1 MYLVPAGRIPAMTNQ
16 LVAEAEALP
25 DIDEYSGMS
34 AVDIAHAVIN
44 WPEGSEDQIR
54 AISALRALVPDRH
67 HNRPPLSEAIDEEL
81 STRRSRADQL
91 LAVAARSVI
100 VDEASAGKVIDLT
113 RQLKELHDEVD
124 KARLART
131 EPYRDAVKLINYRYD
146 ALKLKLSLAIGGT
159 SGRDGLS
166 RMLTAWDDKQRAA
179 VEADR
184 RRLAEEARKREEEA
198 AAARATAEAKAQ
210 AGKIDPAAELEALRA
225 SDEAERLARRADAIR
240 HEPTRSQLG
249 QTTRRKQIR
258 FEIQDF
264 AARLRDILRSPR
276 KTQVEQL
283 VHKLTEHE
291 LRDLGVAAVE
301 SGVQIIGVRA
311 WVEDGGVSVRR

>member
-1 MYLVPAGRIPAMTNQ
+1 VTNQ
-16 LVAEAEALP
+16 LVAEAQALP
-25 DIDEYSGMS
+25 DLDEYAGMS

-67 HNRPPLSEAIDEEL
+67 HNRPPLAEAIDDEL
-81 STRRSRADQL
+81 SGRRTRADQL

-131 EPYRDAVKLINYRYD
+131 EPYREAVKLINHSYD

-159 SGRDGLS
+159 SGRDGLA

-179 VEADR
+179 VEAER

-198 AAARATAEAKAQ
+198 AAARAAAEAKAQ

-264 AARLRDILRSPR
+264 AARLRDIMRSPR

-291 LRDLGVAAVE
+291 LRDLGVAAIE
-301 SGVQIIGVRA
+301 SGVQMVGVRA
-311 WVEDGGVSVRR
+311 WVEEGGVSVRR

>member
-1 MYLVPAGRIPAMTNQ
+1 MTNQ

-25 DIDEYSGMS
+25 DLDEYSGMS
-34 AVDIAHAVIN
+34 ATDIAHAVIH

-67 HNRPPLSEAIDEEL
+67 HNRPPLAEAIDEEL
-81 STRRSRADQL
+81 SARRSRADQL

-131 EPYRDAVKLINYRYD
+131 EPYRDAAKLINNRYD
-146 ALKLKLSLAIGGT
+146 ALKLKLLMAIGGT

-179 VEADR
+179 VEAER
-184 RRLAEEARKREEEA
+184 RRLADEARKREEEA
-198 AAARATAEAKAQ
+198 SAARAAAEAKAQ
-210 AGKIDPAAELEALRA
+210 AGRADPAAELEALKA
-225 SDEAERLARRADAIR
+225 KDEAERLARSAEAIR

-264 AARLRDILRSPR
+264 AARLRDIMRSPR
-276 KTQVEQL
+276 RAQVEQL
-283 VHKLTEHE
+283 VDKLTEHE
-291 LRDLGVAAVE
+291 LRDLGVPAVE
-301 SGVQIIGVRA
+301 SGVQIVGVRA
-311 WVEDGGVSVRR
+311 WVEEGGVSVRR

>member
-1 MYLVPAGRIPAMTNQ
+1 VTNQ
-16 LVAEAEALP
+16 LVAEAAALP
-25 DIDEYSGMS
+25 DLDEYAGMS
-34 AVDIAHAVIN
+34 AVDIAHAVIH

-67 HNRPPLSEAIDEEL
+67 HNQPPLAEAIEEEL
-81 STRRSRADQL
+81 AGRRSRADQL

-100 VDEASAGKVIDLT
+100 VDEASAAKVVDLT

-131 EPYRDAVKLINYRYD
+131 TPYRDAVKLINSNYD
-146 ALKLKLSLAIGGT
+146 LLKLKLSTAIGGT

-166 RMLTAWDDKQRAA
+166 RMLTQWDDKQRAA
-179 VEADR
+179 VEAER
-184 RRLAEEARKREEEA
+184 RRLAAEALKREEEA
-198 AAARATAEAKAQ
+198 TAARAAAEAKAS
-210 AGKIDPAAELEALRA
+210 AGKIDPAAELEALKA
-225 SDEAERLARRADAIR
+225 ADEAERLARRADAIR

-264 AARLRDILRSPR
+264 AARLRDIMRSPR
-276 KTQVEQL
+276 RAQVEQL

-301 SGVQIIGVRA
+301 SGVQIVGVRA
-311 WVEDGGVSVRR
+311 WVEEGGVSVRR

>member
-1 MYLVPAGRIPAMTNQ
+1 MTNQ
-16 LVAEAEALP
+16 LVAEAAALP
-25 DIDEYSGMS
+25 DLDEYAGMS
-34 AVDIAHAVIN
+34 AVDIAHAVIH

-67 HNRPPLSEAIDEEL
+67 HNQPPLAEAIEEEL
-81 STRRSRADQL
+81 AGRRSRADQL

-100 VDEASAGKVIDLT
+100 VDEASAAKVVDLT

-131 EPYRDAVKLINYRYD
+131 TPYRDAVKLINSNYD
-146 ALKLKLSLAIGGT
+146 LLKLKLSTAIGGT

-166 RMLTAWDDKQRAA
+166 RMLTQWDDKQRAA
-179 VEADR
+179 VEAER
-184 RRLAEEARKREEEA
+184 RRLAAEALKREEEA
-198 AAARATAEAKAQ
+198 TAARAAAEAKAS
-210 AGKIDPAAELEALRA
+210 AGKIDPAAELEALKA
-225 SDEAERLARRADAIR
+225 ADEAERLARRADAIR

-264 AARLRDILRSPR
+264 AARLRDIMRSPR
-276 KTQVEQL
+276 RAQVEQL

-301 SGVQIIGVRA
+301 SGVQIVGVRA
-311 WVEDGGVSVRR
+311 WVEEGGVSVRR

>member
-1 MYLVPAGRIPAMTNQ
+1 MTNQ
-16 LVAEAEALP
+16 LVAEAAALP
-25 DIDEYSGMS
+25 DLDEYAGMS
-34 AVDIAHAVIN
+34 AVDIAHAVIH

-67 HNRPPLSEAIDEEL
+67 HNRPPLAEAIDEEL
-81 STRRSRADQL
+81 SARRARADQL

-100 VDEASAGKVIDLT
+100 VDEASAGKVVDLT

-131 EPYRDAVKLINYRYD
+131 KPYREAAALINHSYD

-179 VEADR
+179 VEAER
-184 RRLAEEARKREEEA
+184 RRLAEEAKKREEEA
-198 AAARATAEAKAQ
+198 AAARAAAEAKAS
-210 AGKIDPAAELEALRA
+210 AGKIDPAAELEALKA
-225 SDEAERLARRADAIR
+225 ADEAERLARRAEAIR

-249 QTTRRKQIR
+249 QTTRRR
-258 FEIQDF
+258 EIKHEITDF

-276 KTQVEQL
+276 KKQVEEL
-283 VHKLTEHE
+283 VDKITEHE
-291 LRDLGVAAVE
+291 LRDLGVAAIE
-301 SGVQIIGVRA
+301 SGVQMIGVRA
-311 WVEDGGVSVRR
+311 WVEEGGVSVRR

>member
-1 MYLVPAGRIPAMTNQ
+1 
-16 LVAEAEALP
+16 
-25 DIDEYSGMS
+25 MS

-44 WPEGSEDQIR
+44 GPEGTEDQIR

-67 HNRPPLSEAIDEEL
+67 HNRPPLAEAIDEEL
-81 STRRSRADQL
+81 SGRRSRADQL

-100 VDEASAGKVIDLT
+100 VDEASAGKVVDLT

-131 EPYRDAVKLINYRYD
+131 EPYRDAVKLINHSYD

-159 SGRDGLS
+159 SGRDGLA

-179 VEADR
+179 VEAER

-198 AAARATAEAKAQ
+198 AAARAAAEAKAS
-210 AGKIDPAAELEALRA
+210 AGKVDPAAELEALKA
-225 SDEAERLARRADAIR
+225 QDDAERLARRAEAIR

-258 FEIQDF
+258 FVVEDF
-264 AARLRDILRSPR
+264 AARLRDIMRSPR
-276 KTQVEQL
+276 KTQVEEL
-283 VHKLTEHE
+283 VDKLTEHE
-291 LRDLGVAAVE
+291 LRDLGVAAIE
-301 SGVQIIGVRA
+301 SGVQMIGVRA
-311 WVEDGGVSVRR
+311 WVEEGGVSVRR

>member
-1 MYLVPAGRIPAMTNQ
+1 MTNQ
-16 LVAEAEALP
+16 LVAEAAALP
-25 DIDEYSGMS
+25 DLDEYAGMS
-34 AVDIAHAVIN
+34 ATDIAHAVIH

-67 HNRPPLSEAIDEEL
+67 HNRPPLSEALDEEL
-81 STRRSRADQL
+81 ASRRARADQL

-100 VDEASAGKVIDLT
+100 VDAASAGKVVDLT

-131 EPYRDAVKLINYRYD
+131 KPYREAAALINHSYD
-146 ALKLKLSLAIGGT
+146 ALKLRLATAIGGT
-159 SGRDGLS
+159 SGREGLS

-184 RRLAEEARKREEEA
+184 RRLAEEARKREQEA
-198 AAARATAEAKAQ
+198 EAARAAAEAKAA
-210 AGKIDPAAELEALRA
+210 AGRTDPAAELEALKA
-225 SDEAERLARRADAIR
+225 ADDAERLARRAEAIR

-249 QTTRRKQIR
+249 QTTRRKVIR
-258 FEIQDF
+258 FVVEDF
-264 AARLRDILRSPR
+264 AARLRDIMRSPR
-276 KTQVEQL
+276 RAQVEQL
-283 VHKLTEHE
+283 IDKLTEHE